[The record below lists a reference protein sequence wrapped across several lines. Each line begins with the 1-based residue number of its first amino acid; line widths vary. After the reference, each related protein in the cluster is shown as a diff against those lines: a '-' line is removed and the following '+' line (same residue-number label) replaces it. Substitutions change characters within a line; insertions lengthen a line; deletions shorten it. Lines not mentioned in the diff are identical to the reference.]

1 MADITMC
8 EGRNCP
14 LKEKCYRH
22 TAFENP
28 FRQSYFST
36 EPYDDKKENC
46 EYFWE
51 DTEYRKAFMTKHSEE
66 PS

>member
-22 TAFENP
+22 TAIPNIY
-28 FRQSYFST
+28 RQSYFVYM
-36 EPYDDKKENC
+36 PYDESKENC
-46 EYFWE
+46 PDFWDDIE
-51 DTEYRKAFMTKHSEE
+51 QRKAFMTK